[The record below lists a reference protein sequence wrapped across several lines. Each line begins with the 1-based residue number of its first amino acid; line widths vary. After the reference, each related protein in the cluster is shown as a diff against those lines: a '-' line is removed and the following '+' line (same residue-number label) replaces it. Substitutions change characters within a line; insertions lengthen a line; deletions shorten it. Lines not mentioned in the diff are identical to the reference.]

1 MVGSSEVVSWFF
13 LGFSLVFYS
22 IKTGKVQ
29 GKEIL
34 RKRLFAQMQKGVLMV
49 F

>member
-34 RKRLFAQMQKGVLMV
+34 RKRLFAFEQKGVLGV